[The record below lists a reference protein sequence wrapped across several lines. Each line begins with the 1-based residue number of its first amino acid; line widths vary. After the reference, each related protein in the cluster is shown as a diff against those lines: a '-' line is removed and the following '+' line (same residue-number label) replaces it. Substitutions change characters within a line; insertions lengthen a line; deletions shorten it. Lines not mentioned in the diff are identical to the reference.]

1 MESGTLQARFAGDF
15 SLKPP
20 RSDFMRWPI
29 RYQILLPLAGIMLAA
44 VLGVSMLSA
53 YLAAERAE
61 RQIDEQLRQVAR
73 TLLDSSF
80 PLNDVVLRQMHG
92 LSGAE
97 FALADA
103 AGRVLAASRPA
114 LPPLPPAATPVE
126 RWQDLQLARPAGGDE
141 PRYFTAAL
149 KMRGRGAQDEPLV
162 LQIFYPETNR
172 SASRREAAFPPLA
185 IGAAALL
192 VFTLLAALIAARLS
206 RPIDQLRAQVARLAQ
221 GDFRT
226 WPLPQRNDEVQDLAE
241 GINTLAERLEEM
253 RRAIGRSERLAL
265 LGQLSGGLAH
275 DLRNDVTGARMAVQL
290 HRRSCLHGDAE
301 SLDVA
306 LRQLALT
313 EEHLQR
319 FLAAGQPEQ
328 LKSVACRISDIV
340 ETAVQLI
347 DPACK
352 HRKVEL
358 TVASCESA
366 RVEASSAQL
375 EADPEQLRHVLM
387 NLLLNAIEAAGPGGW
402 VRVEYDEP
410 AAGGCQVRV
419 LDSGGGPP
427 AEFVDRLFEPFSTTK
442 PEGVGLGLAVARR
455 VAELHGGRLGFSRL
469 GGATCFELTLPST
482 ARSASEKASLPTRIA
497 NEEARPNRFA
507 DAPG

>member
-1 MESGTLQARFAGDF
+1 
-15 SLKPP
+15 
-20 RSDFMRWPI
+20 MRWPI
-29 RYQILLPLAGIMLAA
+29 RYQILLPLAGLMLVA

-61 RQIDEQLRQVAR
+61 QQIDEQLRRLAR

-80 PLNDVVLRQMHG
+80 PLNDVVLSQMGG

-103 AGRVLAASRPA
+103 EGRVVAASRPS
-114 LPPLPPAATPVE
+114 LPPLPSEAAPVE
-126 RWQDLQLARPAGGDE
+126 RWQDLQLVEPAEEQGA
-141 PRYFTAAL
+141 RYFTAAL
-149 KMRGRGAQDEPLV
+149 KMRGRGADSEPLV
-162 LQIFYPETNR
+162 LYIFYPETNR

-185 IGAAALL
+185 LGAAALV
-192 VFTLLAALIAARLS
+192 VFTLLAAWIAARLS
-206 RPIDQLRAQVARLAQ
+206 RPILQLRSQAARLAQ

-226 WPLPQRNDEVQDLAE
+226 SPVPRRNDEVRDLAE
-241 GINTLAERLEEM
+241 GINALAEQLAEM
-253 RRAIGRSERLAL
+253 RRAIARGERLAL

-290 HRRSCLHGDAE
+290 HRRSCRQGDAE

-328 LKSVACRISDIV
+328 LKPVPCNIADIV
-340 ETAVQLI
+340 ETAVQLVE
-347 DPACK
+347 PACR

-358 TVASCESA
+358 TVAPFESA
-366 RVEASSAQL
+366 DAGISSAKL
-375 EADPEQLRHVLM
+375 DADPEQLRHVLM
-387 NLLLNAIEAAGPGGW
+387 NLLLNALEAAGSGGW
-402 VRVEYDEP
+402 VRIEYGEP
-410 AAGGCQVRV
+410 SEGAIRVRV
-419 LDSGGGPP
+419 LDSGAGPP
-427 AEFVDRLFEPFSTTK
+427 ADFVERLFEPFSTTK

-455 VAELHGGRLGFSRL
+455 VAELHGGRLEYCRRE
-469 GGATCFELTLPST
+469 GATCFELTLPCAAQS
-482 ARSASEKASLPTRIA
+482 KIQ
-497 NEEARPNRFA
+497 NRNSKIPHVSPV
-507 DAPG
+507 DR

>member
-1 MESGTLQARFAGDF
+1 
-15 SLKPP
+15 
-20 RSDFMRWPI
+20 MRWPI

-61 RQIDEQLRQVAR
+61 RQIDEQLQQVAR

-80 PLNDVVLRQMHG
+80 PLNDSVLRQMHG

-97 FALADA
+97 FALADDQ
-103 AGRVLAASRPA
+103 GRVLAASQRS
-114 LPPLPPAATPVE
+114 LPLPLAATPVE
-126 RWQDLQLARPAGGDE
+126 RWQDLQLVRPAESDE

-149 KMRGRGAQDEPLV
+149 KMRGRGAQAEPLV
-162 LQIFYPETNR
+162 LYILYPETHR

-185 IGAAALL
+185 IGAVALL

-206 RPIDQLRAQVARLAQ
+206 RPIHQLRAQVARLAQ

-226 WPLPQRNDEVQDLAE
+226 WPLPQRNDELQDLAE
-241 GINTLAERLEEM
+241 GINALAERLEEM
-253 RRAIGRSERLAL
+253 RRTIGRSERLAL

-290 HRRSCLHGDAE
+290 HRRSCRQGDVE

-328 LKSVACRISDIV
+328 LKPVPCRIGEIV
-340 ETAVQLI
+340 ETAVKLI
-347 DPACK
+347 EPACR

-358 TVASCESA
+358 TVSPQKATENPSETSP
-366 RVEASSAQL
+366 AQL

-387 NLLLNAIEAAGPGGW
+387 NLLLNALEAAGSSGW
-402 VRVEYDEP
+402 VRIEYGEP
-410 AAGGCQVRV
+410 SEGACRVRV
-419 LDSGGGPP
+419 LDSGAGPP
-427 AEFVDRLFEPFSTTK
+427 ADFVERLFEPFSTTK

-455 VAELHGGRLGFSRL
+455 VTELHGGRLDYTRL
-469 GGATCFELTLPST
+469 DGATCFELTLPIRTRSVSEDQQIPIRSVSEEPT
-482 ARSASEKASLPTRIA
+482 SPTRSASEAS
-497 NEEARPNRFA
+497 RPNRFA

>member
-1 MESGTLQARFAGDF
+1 
-15 SLKPP
+15 
-20 RSDFMRWPI
+20 MRWPI
-29 RYQILLPLAGIMLAA
+29 RYQILLPLAGLMLAA
-44 VLGVSMLSA
+44 VLGVSVLSA

-61 RQIDEQLRQVAR
+61 QQIDEQLRRLAR

-80 PLNDVVLRQMHG
+80 PLNDVVLRQMSG

-97 FALADA
+97 FALADRQ
-103 AGRVLAASRPA
+103 GRLLAASRA
-114 LPPLPPAATPVE
+114 SLPPLPVEAAPVE
-126 RWQDLQLARPAGGDE
+126 RWQDLQLAQPEESEE

-149 KMRGRGAQDEPLV
+149 KMRGRGAQPESLV
-162 LQIFYPETNR
+162 LFIFYPETNR

-185 IGAAALL
+185 IGAIALL
-192 VFTLLAALIAARLS
+192 IFTLLAAVVAARLS
-206 RPIDQLRAQVARLAQ
+206 RPIHQLRAQVARLAQ
-221 GDFRT
+221 GDFST
-226 WPLPQRNDEVQDLAE
+226 WPLPQRDDEVRDLAE
-241 GINTLAERLEEM
+241 GINALAERLEEM

-275 DLRNDVTGARMAVQL
+275 DLRNDVTGAKMAVQL
-290 HRRSCLHGDAE
+290 HRRSCRQGDAE

-328 LKSVACRISDIV
+328 LKPVACRIAEIV
-340 ETAVQLI
+340 EMAVQLI
-347 DPACK
+347 EPACK

-358 TVASCESA
+358 TVAPQAASE
-366 RVEASSAQL
+366 VEAPSAQL

-387 NLLLNAIEAAGPGGW
+387 NLLLNAVEAAGSGGW
-402 VRVEYDEP
+402 VRVEYGEP
-410 AAGGCQVRV
+410 TASACRVRV
-419 LDSGGGPP
+419 FDSGAGPP
-427 AEFVDRLFEPFSTTK
+427 ADFVERLFEPFSTTK

-455 VAELHGGRLGFSRL
+455 VAELHGGRLDYTRL
-469 GGATCFELTLPST
+469 GGATCFELTLPLRT
-482 ARSASEKASLPTRIA
+482 RSASEAASTPTRCA
-497 NEEARPNRFA
+497 NEDVRPNRFA

>member
-1 MESGTLQARFAGDF
+1 
-15 SLKPP
+15 
-20 RSDFMRWPI
+20 MRWPI
-29 RYQILLPLAGIMLAA
+29 RYQILLPLAGLMLAA
-44 VLGVSMLSA
+44 VLGVSVLSA

-61 RQIDEQLRQVAR
+61 QQIDEQLRRLAR

-80 PLNDVVLRQMHG
+80 PLNDVVLRQMSG

-97 FALADA
+97 FALADRQ
-103 AGRVLAASRPA
+103 GRVLAASRPSM
-114 LPPLPPAATPVE
+114 PPLPVEAAPVD
-126 RWQDLQLARPAGGDE
+126 RWQDLQLVRPTEGEE

-149 KMRGRGAQDEPLV
+149 TVRGRGAQTEPLT
-162 LQIFYPETNR
+162 LHIFYPETNR

-192 VFTLLAALIAARLS
+192 VFSLLAAVIAARLS
-206 RPIDQLRAQVARLAQ
+206 RPIHQLRAQVARLAQ
-221 GDFRT
+221 GDFST
-226 WPLPQRNDEVQDLAE
+226 WPLPRRNDEVRDLAE
-241 GINTLAERLEEM
+241 GINALAERLEEM

-275 DLRNDVTGARMAVQL
+275 DLRNDVTGAKMAVQL
-290 HRRSCLHGDAE
+290 HRRSCRQGDAE

-328 LKSVACRISDIV
+328 LKPVACRIAEVV
-340 ETAVQLI
+340 EMAVQLI
-347 DPACK
+347 EPACK

-358 TVASCESA
+358 TVAPQAASE
-366 RVEASSAQL
+366 VEPHSAQL

-387 NLLLNAIEAAGPGGW
+387 NLLLNAIEAAGSGGW
-402 VRVEYDEP
+402 VRVEYHESTD
-410 AAGGCQVRV
+410 GMCRVRV
-419 LDSGGGPP
+419 LDSGAGPP
-427 AEFVDRLFEPFSTTK
+427 ADFVERLFEPFSTTK

-455 VAELHGGRLGFSRL
+455 VAELHGGRLNYTRRD
-469 GGATCFELTLPST
+469 GATCFELTLPLRT
-482 ARSASEKASLPTRIA
+482 RSASEAASTPTRSA
-497 NEEARPNRFA
+497 SEDARPNRFA
-507 DAPG
+507 DAAG

>member
-1 MESGTLQARFAGDF
+1 
-15 SLKPP
+15 
-20 RSDFMRWPI
+20 MRWPI

-97 FALADA
+97 FALADD
-103 AGRVLAASRPA
+103 AGRVRAASRPS

-126 RWQDLQLARPAGGDE
+126 RWQELQLARPADGDE

-149 KMRGRGAQDEPLV
+149 KMRGRGAQAEPLV
-162 LQIFYPETNR
+162 LQIFYPEANR

-206 RPIDQLRAQVARLAQ
+206 RPIHQLRAQVARLAQ

-226 WPLPQRNDEVQDLAE
+226 WPLPQRNDELQDLAQ
-241 GINTLAERLEEM
+241 GINALAERLDEM
-253 RRAIGRSERLAL
+253 RRTIGRSERLAL

-290 HRRSCLHGDAE
+290 HRRSCRQGDAE

-328 LKSVACRISDIV
+328 LKPVPCRIAETV
-340 ETAVQLI
+340 EMAVQLI

-358 TVASCESA
+358 TVAPHESA
-366 RVEASSAQL
+366 GVEASSATL

-387 NLLLNAIEAAGPGGW
+387 NLLLNAVEAAGSGGW
-402 VRVEYDEP
+402 VRVEYGETT
-410 AAGGCQVRV
+410 ASECRVRV
-419 LDSGGGPP
+419 LDSGAGPP
-427 AEFVDRLFEPFSTTK
+427 ADFVERLFEPFSTTK

-455 VAELHGGRLGFSRL
+455 VAELHGGRLDYTRRD
-469 GGATCFELTLPST
+469 GATCFELTLP
-482 ARSASEKASLPTRIA
+482 LPTRRVSEDA
-497 NEEARPNRFA
+497 STPTRRVSEDARPTRFA